1 MAANP
6 DPCAPEEAALRLAV
20 ANVVA
25 ARNDVLQ
32 SWQNFETYLQNAGL
46 PAAEANRWRRQL
58 RGGDMPS
65 PSQTYVA
72 GVPADVWAAADLVNQ
87 RRAQL
92 AAANDARRA
101 AQAAF
106 NRCRQENPLP
116 AAPAPAQPAPVQP
129 APPPDGQSAPEPGA
143 EGDGAAVPSLSSLLC
158 GMPRVGHGH
167 EGDPCRVRLG
177 EDGVCQYHG

>member
-6 DPCAPEEAALRLAV
+6 DPCAPEEAALRQAV
-20 ANVVA
+20 ADVVA

-32 SWQNFETYLQNAGL
+32 AWQNFDACLQLARV

-65 PSQTYVA
+65 PTQTYLG

-101 AQAAF
+101 AQAAL
-106 NRCRQENPLP
+106 NPCRQANPLP
-116 AAPAPAQPAPVQP
+116 AAPAPAQPVPP
-129 APPPDGQSAPEPGA
+129 ADGQPAPEPGA

-177 EDGVCQYHG
+177 ADGVCQYHG